1 MSQAQQQ
8 AYIAGLFQLLESLI
22 ITALI
27 AGIVAASSTL
37 SDNGKIDWQ
46 VTGGAFAIA
55 FLFSL
60 AHGLATYLKML
71 PPPTVDSTAQV
82 LPLQGLGVTQAQAP
96 LNRSEKTVGPSAIML
111 DAMSQEETVKRPAVD
126 GGVVESGKA
135 EQ

>member
-71 PPPTVDSTAQV
+71 PPPTVDSTTQV
-82 LPLQGLGVTQAQAP
+82 LPLQGLGVTQAPMAQ
-96 LNRSEKTVGPSAIML
+96 NSAQKGVEPRAIL
-111 DAMSQEETVKRPAVD
+111 LGAMEQEETVKRPAVD